1 MIVIKY
7 SVLKC
12 EYFMTSLL
20 NGIKD
25 IKQKVKGAIK
35 LLDEDCLYCCH

>member
-7 SVLKC
+7 SVLKR
-12 EYFMTSLL
+12 EYFMTNLL

-25 IKQKVKGAIK
+25 IKQKAKGAIK
-35 LLDEDCLYCCH
+35 LLDEDCLYRCH